1 MLDNYCQIF
10 NKPFMI
16 NLNNI
21 VKIED
26 FISSGNMRL
35 LYLSRPD
42 CGVCQA
48 LIPKIED
55 MILGFP
61 DLDGRYID
69 LDQLPEAAGKYSIFT
84 IPGILVFIQGKETI
98 RKARYV
104 SVEELKTELKRYDS
118 LLKA

>member
-1 MLDNYCQIF
+1 ME
-10 NKPFMI
+10 
-16 NLNNI
+16 NLNSI
-21 VKIED
+21 IEIKD
-26 FISSGNMRL
+26 FISSGDMRL

-48 LIPKIED
+48 LIPKIEN
-55 MILGFP
+55 MILDFP

-84 IPGILVFIQGKETI
+84 IPGILVFIKGKETI

-104 SVEELKTELKRYDS
+104 SVEELKTEIKRYDS
-118 LLKA
+118 LLKV